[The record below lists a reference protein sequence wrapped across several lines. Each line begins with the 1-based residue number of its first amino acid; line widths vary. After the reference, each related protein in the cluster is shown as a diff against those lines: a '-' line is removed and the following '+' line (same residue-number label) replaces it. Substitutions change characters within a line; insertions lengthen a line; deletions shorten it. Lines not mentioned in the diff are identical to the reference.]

1 MEFVMLFCSDRFQ
14 YGNPLLFFFFNLFS
28 ILPTRFKDPF
38 ILKKSQRSKNNE
50 HLLSNAFCGSTN
62 WAKKIYIY
70 TNPGRLKNK
79 SRREKKAEKLV
90 DRSLSLTMEQSVRP
104 WRKRKS
110 WKSFLSGKHIYHGR
124 ITVKAR
130 EFSRFSR
137 FSILL
142 WQGRFT
148 TRGSSNIFDGG

>member
-1 MEFVMLFCSDRFQ
+1 MVIRILMEFVMLFCSDRFQ

-50 HLLSNAFCGSTN
+50 HLLSNAFCGCLGSTN
-62 WAKKIYIY
+62 WTKKKYIY

-79 SRREKKAEKLV
+79 SPREKKAEKLV

-104 WRKRKS
+104 
-110 WKSFLSGKHIYHGR
+110 
-124 ITVKAR
+124 
-130 EFSRFSR
+130 
-137 FSILL
+137 
-142 WQGRFT
+142 
-148 TRGSSNIFDGG
+148 

>member
-1 MEFVMLFCSDRFQ
+1 MVIRILMEFVMLFCSDRFQ
-14 YGNPLLFFFFNLFS
+14 YGKPLFFFFFNLFS

-62 WAKKIYIY
+62 WAKNIYIYIY

-104 WRKRKS
+104 
-110 WKSFLSGKHIYHGR
+110 
-124 ITVKAR
+124 
-130 EFSRFSR
+130 
-137 FSILL
+137 
-142 WQGRFT
+142 
-148 TRGSSNIFDGG
+148 